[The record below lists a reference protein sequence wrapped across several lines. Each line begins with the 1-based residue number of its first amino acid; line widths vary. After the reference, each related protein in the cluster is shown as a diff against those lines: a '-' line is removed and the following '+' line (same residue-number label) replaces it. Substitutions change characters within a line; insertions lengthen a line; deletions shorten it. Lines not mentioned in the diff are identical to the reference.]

1 MKLNK
6 YIVASA
12 LLTLACTSFGQVKY
26 RRSNLTMVLIEDNSL
41 GKEKDM
47 VINAY
52 NANPFPDKYNQHD
65 IEDKNFSTEKMKLTK
80 EDYLKAGFYKDTLKT
95 PLDLIKAK
103 KKPLNKVRFL
113 NNELTIGVLEPTD
126 EELTNI
132 YVNKYINEKKIAK
145 QVVATWFNRS
155 KDGKSMDWKTLKQRA
170 AYSAAEHEKD
180 GETSN
185 GVVDKLIKDVDVV
198 GNSFVVFNKMKFFE
212 NEPVARLI
220 RDVAKAEAMKQ
231 LAGKPEI
238 IVKNALAAIDKGYEL
253 TKEGYTVQCNTYL
266 YQLDWNEN
274 IAKKTKDYFFNDN
287 LMDKRSQI
295 WDTTNLYKMK
305 FVGKTI
311 SGSIVVG
318 GKKSIQEIIDLQVK
332 RTMDNAMAKLQKE
345 YVVFRPVSPI
355 FSVNPLTAQ
364 IGMKEGVEPGQKYE
378 ILKST
383 DDEFGIPKWS
393 SVGKVKVDKK
403 VPVWDNRLGAEPVK
417 DDKGNIVVTPK
428 CTTFKGGK
436 KASEFYFIRLLK

>member
-95 PLDLIKAK
+95 PLDFIKAK
-103 KKPLNKVRFL
+103 KKPLNKVRYL

-126 EELTNI
+126 EQLTNI

-155 KDGKSMDWKTLKQRA
+155 KDGKSMDWSLLKERA
-170 AYSAAEHEKD
+170 LYSANAGEKAD
-180 GETSN
+180 DTEQALT
-185 GVVDKLIKDVDVV
+185 DKLIKDVDVV

-266 YQLDWNEN
+266 YQLDWNEQ
-274 IAKKTKDYFFNDN
+274 IAKKTQDYFFNSN
-287 LMDKRSQI
+287 LLDKRSQI

-332 RTMDNAMAKLQKE
+332 RTMNNAMAKLQKE
-345 YVVFRPVSPI
+345 NVVFRTVSPI
-355 FSVNPLTAQ
+355 STVGPLTSQ
-364 IGMKEGVEPGQKYE
+364 IGTKEGVEPGQKFE
-378 ILKST
+378 ILTAKY
-383 DDEFGIPKWS
+383 DEFGIPKWVS
-393 SVGKVKVDKK
+393 KGKVKVSKK
-403 VPVWDNRLGAEPVK
+403 HPIWDNLPGAEVK
-417 DDKGNIVVTPK
+417 DATGNPLPTFS
-428 CTTFKGGK
+428 TFKGGK
-436 KASEFYFIRLLK
+436 NAEPGLDFIRLIK